1 MLAELTIKNFAIIEH
16 LTLAFE
22 KGLTVFTGETGAGK
36 SIIIDAIQLLAGGR
50 GSSEFV
56 RYGEKKAE
64 IEGVFFVDENHSV
77 ISLLEEYDI
86 DPNEGTIVIQRD
98 ITSNG
103 KSICRINHK
112 HVTLTVLK
120 AVGSK
125 LIDIHGQHEHQS
137 LMQKENHRI
146 LLDDFGKNT
155 IHPVLEEYKTLFQT
169 FHELKRKQKKLI
181 ENEQELAQRLDLLQ
195 YQLKEIEEANL
206 LVNED
211 VELEEEK
218 TKLANYEKLYD
229 SLGSAYEA
237 LSQENGG
244 LYWVAE
250 AMKQLEQIHALDK
263 ELNALFEAIS
273 NCYYVL
279 EDAMFQIKD
288 KWDKLEFDP
297 NRLNSIESRL
307 NQISMLKRKY
317 GATIQE
323 ILDYSEKIK
332 SELESLINREE
343 HLSHLNEEIQKIEK
357 TLVQAGEK
365 LRAIRKKV
373 AHTLSENIQKELK
386 SLYMDKTKVAIQF
399 HPLEEFSSYGLDD
412 IEFYI
417 STNPGEPLKPLVKIA
432 SGGELSRIMLAL
444 KSIFSSHEGTTSII
458 FDEVDTGVSGRVA
471 QAMAE
476 KIQKLSLTSQV
487 LCITH
492 LPQVAAIADHH
503 MYISKEVTENN
514 RTVTHVKKL
523 KNEEK
528 VKEIARMISG
538 AKMTDLTK
546 QHAEEL
552 IQLAEKIK
560 QNSRKAIQ

>member
-16 LTLAFE
+16 LTLSFE

-64 IEGVFFVDENHSV
+64 IEGVFFVDDNHS
-77 ISLLEEYDI
+77 IMSLLEEYGI
-86 DPNEGTIVIQRD
+86 DSNEGTLVIQRD
-98 ITSNG
+98 ISSNG

-112 HVTLTVLK
+112 HVTLSVLK
-120 AVGSK
+120 TIASK

-137 LMQKENHRI
+137 LMQKENHRM
-146 LLDDFGKNT
+146 LLDDFGKHA
-155 IHPVLEEYKTLFQT
+155 IQPVLDEYQTLFQT
-169 FHELKRKQKKLI
+169 FVDLKQKQKHLL
-181 ENEQELAQRLDLLQ
+181 ENEQQLAQRLDLIQ

-206 LVNED
+206 VNNED

-218 TKLANYEKLYD
+218 TKLSNYEKLYD

-244 LYWVAE
+244 IFWVAE
-250 AMKQLEQIHALDK
+250 AMKQLEQIHTLDK
-263 ELNALFEAIS
+263 DLNAIYEAVS
-273 NCYYVL
+273 NSYYVL

-288 KWDKLEFDP
+288 KWDTLEFDP
-297 NRLNSIESRL
+297 NRLNAIESRL

-317 GATIQE
+317 GTTIQE
-323 ILDYSEKIK
+323 ILDYAEKIK
-332 SELESLINREE
+332 EELHSLINREE
-343 HLSHLNEEIQKIEK
+343 HLSHLNEEIQKIEEK
-357 TLVQAGEK
+357 LKQTGEK
-365 LRAIRKKV
+365 LRQIRKKV
-373 AHTLSENIQKELK
+373 ANALSENIQTELK
-386 SLYMDKTKVAIQF
+386 SLYMDKTKVAIQLK
-399 HPLEEFSSYGLDD
+399 PLENLTSYGLDD
-412 IEFYI
+412 IEFFI
-417 STNPGEPLKPLVKIA
+417 ATNPGEPLKPLVKIA

-444 KSIFSSHEGTTSII
+444 KTIFSSHEGTTSII

-503 MYISKEVTENN
+503 MYISKEVTEHN

-523 KNEEK
+523 KSDEK

-538 AKMTDLTK
+538 AQMTDLTK

>member
-1 MLAELTIKNFAIIEH
+1 MLAELSIKNFAIIEH
-16 LTLAFE
+16 LTLSFE

-64 IEGVFFVDENHSV
+64 IEGLFFVEDSHSV
-77 ISLLEEYDI
+77 ISLLDEYGI
-86 DPNEGTIVIQRD
+86 DTNEGTIVIQRD
-98 ITSNG
+98 ISSNG

-112 HVTLTVLK
+112 LVTLSVLK
-120 AVGSK
+120 AVGNK
-125 LIDIHGQHEHQS
+125 LIDIHGQYEHQS
-137 LMQKENHRI
+137 LMQKENHRS
-146 LLDDFGKNT
+146 LLDDFGKKS
-155 IHPVLEEYKTLFQT
+155 IQSVLEQYETLFKT
-169 FHELKRKQKKLI
+169 CNELKQKQKKFI
-181 ENEQELAQRLDLLQ
+181 ENEQQLAQRLDLIQ
-195 YQLKEIEEANL
+195 YQLKEIQDANL
-206 LVNED
+206 SINED
-211 VELEEEK
+211 VELEDEK

-229 SLGSAYEA
+229 SLGSAYES
-237 LSQENGG
+237 LTQENGG
-244 LYWVAE
+244 LFWVAE
-250 AMKQLEQIHALDK
+250 AMKQLEQVHDIDK
-263 ELNALFEAIS
+263 DLASLYEAIS

-279 EDAMFQIKD
+279 EDVMFQIKD

-297 NRLNSIESRL
+297 NRLNTIESRL
-307 NQISMLKRKY
+307 NQITMLKRKY
-317 GATIQE
+317 GTSIQE
-323 ILDYSEKIK
+323 ILDYAEKIK
-332 SELESLINREE
+332 DELDSLVNREE
-343 HLSHLNEEIQKIEK
+343 HLSHLNEEINKIEEKLLK
-357 TLVQAGEK
+357 TGEK
-365 LRAIRKKV
+365 LREIRKKV
-373 AHTLSENIQKELK
+373 AKTLSENIQKELK
-386 SLYMDKTKVAIQF
+386 SLYMEKTKVTIEF
-399 HPLEEFSSYGLDD
+399 KPLEHFATYGLDE
-412 IEFYI
+412 IEFFI

-444 KSIFSSHEGTTSII
+444 KTIFSSHEGTTSII

-487 LCITH
+487 FCITH

-514 RTVTHVKKL
+514 RTTTNVKKL

-560 QNSRKAIQ
+560 RSSRKAIQ

>member
-1 MLAELTIKNFAIIEH
+1 MLAELTIKNFAIIEQ
-16 LTLAFE
+16 LTLSFE

-50 GSSEFV
+50 GSSEYV

-64 IEGVFFVDENHSV
+64 IEGVFFVDDNHSV

-86 DPNEGTIVIQRD
+86 DPNEGTIVIQRE
-98 ITSNG
+98 ISNNG

-137 LMQKENHRI
+137 LMQKENHRM
-146 LLDDFGKNT
+146 LLDDFGKNM
-155 IHPVLEEYKTLFQT
+155 IHPVLEQYKTLFQT
-169 FHELKRKQKKLI
+169 LHELKQKQKTLI
-181 ENEQELAQRLDLLQ
+181 ENEQQIAQRLDLIQ
-195 YQLKEIEEANL
+195 YQLKEIEDANL
-206 LVNED
+206 AINED

-237 LSQENGG
+237 LSQENRG

-250 AMKQLEQIHALDK
+250 AMKQLEQIHTIDK

-279 EDAMFQIKD
+279 EDAMYQMKD

-297 NRLNSIESRL
+297 NRLNAIESRL

-317 GATIQE
+317 GPSIQD
-323 ILDYSEKIK
+323 ILNYAEKIK
-332 SELESLINREE
+332 NELDSLINRDE
-343 HLSHLNEEIQKIEK
+343 HLSHLNEEIRKMEEK
-357 TLVQAGEK
+357 LTQTGEK
-365 LRAIRKKV
+365 LREIRKKV
-373 AHTLSENIQKELK
+373 ANTLTENIQKELK

-399 HPLEEFSSYGLDD
+399 KPLETFSSYGLDD
-412 IEFYI
+412 IEFFI

-492 LPQVAAIADHH
+492 LPQVAAMADHH

-514 RTVTHVKKL
+514 RTVTRVKKL
-523 KNEEK
+523 QNEEK

-538 AKMTDLTK
+538 VKMTDLTK

-560 QNSRKAIQ
+560 RNSRNAIQ